1 MKFRKHFFYFSP
13 EDEGGTGSEPT
24 IEQPADTDT
33 QEDLTEPKYFGQL
46 NPVKAKS
53 EEYKALYKY
62 QKLDDLAE
70 GFIALQKEK
79 DENAEKYKRAII
91 LPEKGD
97 KEGILEFAK
106 KLGVPEN
113 ASDYKVKMIDT
124 MQNQPKLQ
132 ESIKQRFKAA
142 MLTQRQAEYVD
153 AILLDISKAGIE
165 AANRVRQQQIENAD
179 SALIASYKEIPAE
192 VDRKAAAE
200 KDRVSFASFLQETGL
215 KDRFEKLGLA
225 YEPEVVKA
233 IAKFTRIHAGQK
245 AFESTP
251 AGAKEKPAD
260 NNPYGYSS
268 EFVNM
273 AGGQHA

>member
-1 MKFRKHFFYFSP
+1 MKLRKHFFYFSP
-13 EDEGGTGSEPT
+13 EDEGGTGSEQPVDQPSG
-24 IEQPADTDT
+24 IEP
-33 QEDLTEPKYFGQL
+33 ENELSEPKYFGQL
-46 NPVKAKS
+46 NPDKAKS

-62 QKLDDLAE
+62 QKLDDLAD
-70 GFIALQKEK
+70 GIIALQKEK

-91 LPEKGD
+91 LPEKTD

-113 ASDYKVKMIDT
+113 ASDYKVKTIDT
-124 MQNQPKLQ
+124 MQNLPKLQ

-165 AANRVRQQQIENAD
+165 AANRVRQNQIDNAD
-179 SALIASYKEIPAE
+179 AALIASYKEMTAE

-200 KDRVSFASFLQETGL
+200 KDKVSFASFLQETGL
-215 KDRFEKLGLA
+215 KDQFEKLGLA
-225 YEPEVVKA
+225 YEPEVIKA
-233 IAKFTRIHAGQK
+233 IAKFTRTHAGQK
-245 AFESTP
+245 TFETTP
-251 AGAKEKPAD
+251 SGAKEKPESS
-260 NNPYGYSS
+260 NPYGYSS
-268 EFVNM
+268 DFVNM